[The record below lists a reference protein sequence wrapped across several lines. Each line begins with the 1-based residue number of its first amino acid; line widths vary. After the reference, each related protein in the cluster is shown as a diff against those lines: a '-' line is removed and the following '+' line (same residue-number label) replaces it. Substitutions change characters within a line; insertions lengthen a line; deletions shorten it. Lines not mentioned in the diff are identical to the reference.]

1 LPSKEQDDRYDLVVV
16 ANRLPVD
23 FSVRPGGGIDWQR
36 SPGGL
41 VTALEPVMQAADGA
55 WVGWSG
61 AADLAADP
69 FDADGMRL
77 VPVTLSEDEIE
88 RYYEGFSNDTLW
100 PLYHDVVSTPTYHR
114 HWWDA
119 YRRVNQRFADAAAAQ
134 AAEGAVVWVHDYQ
147 LQLVPR
153 LLRDLRPDLRIG
165 FFDHIPFPPVELF
178 SQLPWRR
185 QIVEGLLGA
194 DLVGFQRGGD
204 ASNFVRAVRRLT
216 DHATRGPIITVEGEG
231 GRLGRHVRA
240 GAFPISIDS
249 TRFDALARTPEV
261 QARAKE
267 IRTELGDPDVVML
280 GVDRLDYTKG
290 IRHRIK
296 AYGELLDDGRIDAT
310 RTTLVQV
317 ASPSRENVGAYQ
329 ELREHVEVLVGRIN
343 GEFGELGH
351 SAIHYLHHSYPPE
364 EMAALYLAAD
374 VMLVTSLRDGM
385 NLVAKE
391 YIAARSDEQGVLVL
405 SEFTGAADEL
415 GAGPVLVN
423 PHDIEGLK
431 DAIVEA
437 ARMTEREQRRRMR
450 RLRRKVIA
458 DDVAKWSQGFLGVL
472 HAMPRR
478 RVATVAAPAA
488 PEPAADAEGG
498 AVVEPDAAES
508 TNPEA
513 LAHALGA
520 LAAADDATVLV
531 GLDFDGTLAP
541 LVDDPLASAMTPEAR
556 AAVERLA
563 ALPDDARVHLALVSG
578 RDLADLADRAVPPT
592 GTYLIGSHG
601 AETGQVLP
609 DGTLATVPLELS
621 PEQESAL
628 QSLVAGLEE
637 AADEAPG
644 AWVQRKPSAAVL
656 HTRQCPPGTADAAI
670 LRADALARR
679 LDLPAMHGKDV
690 VEIAVVP
697 TDKGAALGRLRST
710 LDPHRHVHVLYAG
723 DDTTD
728 EHAFAALGAGDVAIK
743 VGAGETVAPHRVADA
758 DALAAALES
767 LADGVARRGTDGP
780 GGA

>member
-1 LPSKEQDDRYDLVVV
+1 MNDSRYDLVVV

-23 FSVRPGGGIDWQR
+23 FSVRPGGGVDWQR

-61 AADLAADP
+61 APDLAAEP
-69 FDADGMRL
+69 FDADGLRL
-77 VPVTLSEDEIE
+77 VPVTLSASEIE

-114 HWWDA
+114 QWWDA

-153 LLRDLRPDLRIG
+153 MLRDQRPDLRIG

-178 SQLPWRR
+178 QQLPWRR

-216 DHATRGPIITVEGEG
+216 THTTRGPIVTVDAERGT
-231 GRLGRHVRA
+231 LGRHVRA

-249 TRFDALARTPEV
+249 THFDELARSPEV

-296 AYGELLDDGRIDAT
+296 AYGELLDDGRIDAA

-415 GAGPVLVN
+415 GAGPLLVN
-423 PHDIEGLK
+423 PHDIEGTK
-431 DAIVEA
+431 DAIVQA
-437 ARMTEREQRRRMR
+437 ARMSEREQRRRMR
-450 RLRRKVIA
+450 RLRRKVMS

-472 HAMPRR
+472 QAMPRR
-478 RVATVAAPAA
+478 HVSVVASSGSATDPSASSSG
-488 PEPAADAEGG
+488 DATSVGSSS
-498 AVVEPDAAES
+498 DA
-508 TNPEA
+508 
-513 LAHALGA
+513 LDHALGA
-520 LAAADDATVLV
+520 LVASDDAAVLV
-531 GLDFDGTLAP
+531 GLDFDGVLAP
-541 LVDDPLASAMTPEAR
+541 LVDNPDDSAMTPAAR
-556 AAVERLA
+556 DAVARLA
-563 ALPDDARVHLALVSG
+563 ALPAAARLHLALISG
-578 RDLADLADRAVPPT
+578 RDLADLAARARPPA
-592 GTYLIGSHG
+592 GTYLVGSHG
-601 AETGQVLP
+601 AETGRVLP
-609 DGTLATVPLELS
+609 DGSVEAVPVDLTAEQAQTLEATF
-621 PEQESAL
+621 
-628 QSLVAGLEE
+628 AGLEE
-637 AADEAPG
+637 AAAEAPG

-670 LRADALARR
+670 ARADALATR
-679 LDLPAMHGKDV
+679 LGLPAMHGKDV
-690 VEIAVVP
+690 VEIAVVR
-697 TDKGAALGRLRST
+697 TDKGAALAWLRT
-710 LDPHRHVHVLYAG
+710 VVEPDRPVRVLYAG

-728 EHAFAALGAGDVAIK
+728 EFAFASLGAGDVAVK
-743 VGAGETVAPHRVADA
+743 VGGGETIAQHRVTDPDTLATA
-758 DALAAALES
+758 LNGLAATVGGR
-767 LADGVARRGTDGP
+767 ADDRSA
-780 GGA
+780 GAS